1 MEPTYIFNMKS
12 LLAVLIILTS
22 SLFAVAE
29 KRDEEKAALQKLVN
43 EREQRFGEYSRA
55 AASKS
60 GFFGNKTKN
69 DLRKQVDVLTEII
82 KTDNRIISLL
92 KNFLDYRTFQR
103 TEMTYSQVQLDERVK
118 HLDEIT
124 DGLTAKLDI
133 AESAN
138 TVLQKKLKWSGVT
151 NWLLA
156 IGMAI
161 VAVLYIREKKVAR

>member
-1 MEPTYIFNMKS
+1 MKS
-12 LLAVLIILTS
+12 LFAFSLILILTYS
-22 SLFAVAE
+22 ATAE
-29 KRDEEKAALQKLVN
+29 KRDEEKAALQKLVT
-43 EREQRFGEYSRA
+43 EREQKFGEYSRA
-55 AASKS
+55 AASKT

-69 DLRKQVDVLTEII
+69 DLRKQVAVLTEII

-103 TEMTYSQVQLDERVK
+103 TEMNYSQAELDERVR

-124 DGLTAKLDI
+124 DGLAAKVDI
-133 AESAN
+133 AEAAN
-138 TVLQKKLKWSGVT
+138 IVLQKKLKWSGLT

-161 VAVLYIREKKVAR
+161 MTVLYIREKRVVR